1 MEIYLSHNY
10 IENIYQI
17 LNRTEESKT
26 IAPPKWL
33 FFHKLERFLCSLPVL
48 CDISEDEIFL
58 LKENVKNQKSLT
70 LKYLLLLKIISSGKN
85 FVQLKNPILKIEKYS
100 AYYFIDDTSLINDA
114 QNLGVLSTNS
124 SKFIDSNLFDN
135 FTFTNRK
142 IINNNYKSLRKYHTP
157 ANALIIRDK
166 YLLKP
171 VRQKIHNLSKFIS
184 YIIGDV
190 KIKFHLTLIFS
201 TNLRDNTVGMNEIDE
216 LISEFKNFNLL
227 LEIIIDNELKSS
239 DRICYT
245 NYSTITIGHPFQDG
259 ITYISQNFLG
269 YGSDSNEI
277 NIHYEDYKS
286 DLKKL
291 SSTIHKANQK
301 DAGNYD
307 CIYPMGFFR
316 NRIFNIID

>member
-1 MEIYLSHNY
+1 MQIYLSNNY
-10 IENIYQI
+10 LENIDQ
-17 LNRTEESKT
+17 LLSRSEKDKK
-26 IAPPKWL
+26 IAPYKWL
-33 FFHKLERFLCSLPVL
+33 FFYKLENLLCSLPVL
-48 CDISEDEIFL
+48 CDITEDEIFI
-58 LKENVKNQKSLT
+58 LKENIKKQNNLT
-70 LKYLLLLKIISSGKN
+70 LKYSLLLKIISSGN
-85 FVQLKNPILKIEKYS
+85 IFELLKSSISKVDNYS
-100 AYYFIDDTSLINDA
+100 AYYFLDEKSLINDA
-114 QNLGVLSTNS
+114 QKQGVIAINS
-124 SKFIDSNLFDN
+124 KKLFDYNLFDN
-135 FTFTNRK
+135 YTYSNRK
-142 IINNNYKSLRKYHTP
+142 IIDNNYRLLRKYHIP
-157 ANALIIRDK
+157 ANALLIRDK

-171 VRQKIHNLSKFIS
+171 VKQKIHNLSKFIS

-190 KIKFHLTLIFS
+190 KLKFHLTLIFS
-201 TNLRDNTVGMNEIDE
+201 TILRDNTVEINEIDE

-291 SSTIHKANQK
+291 SSTVHKANQK
-301 DAGNYD
+301 DAVNYD